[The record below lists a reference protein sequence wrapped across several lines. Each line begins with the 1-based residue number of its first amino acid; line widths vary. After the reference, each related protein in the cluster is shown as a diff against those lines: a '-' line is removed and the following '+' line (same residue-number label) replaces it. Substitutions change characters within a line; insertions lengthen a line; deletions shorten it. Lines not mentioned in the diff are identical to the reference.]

1 MRPAAALRRTRFLK
15 TIDMNDFYVDPLLYG
30 NPPQTEVSDEVAEA
44 LWQFMR
50 DEQAA
55 DRRVRRAKAYYS
67 LDCGDGIEYAAV
79 FRMETPEEHYERK
92 LTIKQLNTALAM
104 LPIKQGQYIYA
115 RYFLGKSN
123 AEIARAE
130 KITSRAVRKSVRAG
144 LRSLAKIL
152 KNFC

>member
-1 MRPAAALRRTRFLK
+1 MK

-67 LDCGDGIEYAAV
+67 LDCGDEHIRDPHACPLNNLYVNWEIPDPSAARI
-79 FRMETPEEHYERK
+79 F
-92 LTIKQLNTALAM
+92 LN
-104 LPIKQGQYIYA
+104 
-115 RYFLGKSN
+115 R
-123 AEIARAE
+123 
-130 KITSRAVRKSVRAG
+130 
-144 LRSLAKIL
+144 
-152 KNFC
+152 

>member
-1 MRPAAALRRTRFLK
+1 
-15 TIDMNDFYVDPLLYG
+15 
-30 NPPQTEVSDEVAEA
+30 
-44 LWQFMR
+44 
-50 DEQAA
+50 
-55 DRRVRRAKAYYS
+55 
-67 LDCGDGIEYAAV
+67 
-79 FRMETPEEHYERK
+79 METPEEHYERK

>member
-1 MRPAAALRRTRFLK
+1 MN

-67 LDCGDGIEYAAV
+67 LDCGDGIEYRRAYPRPPRLPV
-79 FRMETPEEHYERK
+79 ERFVC
-92 LTIKQLNTALAM
+92 QL
-104 LPIKQGQYIYA
+104 GC
-115 RYFLGKSN
+115 
-123 AEIARAE
+123 
-130 KITSRAVRKSVRAG
+130 SRP
-144 LRSLAKIL
+144 LRGEDFSEPV
-152 KNFC
+152 NRR

>member
-1 MRPAAALRRTRFLK
+1 MK

-104 LPIKQGQYIYA
+104 LPIKQG
-115 RYFLGKSN
+115 
-123 AEIARAE
+123 
-130 KITSRAVRKSVRAG
+130 
-144 LRSLAKIL
+144 
-152 KNFC
+152 

>member
-1 MRPAAALRRTRFLK
+1 MK

-104 LPIKQGQYIYA
+104 LPIKQGQYIYRGTFWEKA
-115 RYFLGKSN
+115 TPRSPVQKKSP
-123 AEIARAE
+123 
-130 KITSRAVRKSVRAG
+130 AG
-144 LRSLAKIL
+144 RCGSLSAPVCGVWQK
-152 KNFC
+152 F